1 MNKNWKKLLVGTM
14 CISLLAGCQ
23 SKDNSKK
30 NDENSKQTS
39 ENASGDTANSNKY
52 TTKESLSGIY
62 NGELEQNITLHILE
76 NQTAIK
82 QGYLDDLLK
91 AFNEAY
97 KDYGITA
104 VDANIDEY
112 SDLAQD
118 GPYGLGP
125 DVLYQANDTIMK
137 YVQGKHIYPIPVES
151 LECYSQIT
159 DSAWNAYTSEEDG
172 ITYMMGVPVN
182 VQSPVLFYRKDLL
195 PEDWETT
202 YDKNQNKIPDMIET
216 WNGLY
221 QYSKSISDPDKE
233 KFGYM
238 KSIYDSYF
246 SLGYLF
252 SYGGALFG
260 NNNTDPSQV
269 CLADGNAEVGA
280 NVIIQLASVMNK
292 WCLDA
297 TVTGNQYTKMAEG
310 DYFATMTTPD
320 VYTLF
325 VDELTNT
332 YKDEGLSEEEAR
344 AKAEENLVMTNVPEL
359 PESGDLSEENAK
371 TMPMT
376 VMGGI
381 NGYAISAYTKYPNAC
396 LAFIDFATSYDM
408 IMKRNEKLGIVP
420 ARKDAADK
428 VGGIGE
434 IIYSNLDKG
443 YIVPMPSLT
452 ELAQVWSPC
461 ETMFTDFATD
471 AFRDEKEK
479 KYATKEAIKAK
490 LEDTSKEIYDAIYA
504 LTKN

>member
-172 ITYMMGVPVN
+172 ITYMM
-182 VQSPVLFYRKDLL
+182 
-195 PEDWETT
+195 
-202 YDKNQNKIPDMIET
+202 
-216 WNGLY
+216 
-221 QYSKSISDPDKE
+221 
-233 KFGYM
+233 
-238 KSIYDSYF
+238 
-246 SLGYLF
+246 
-252 SYGGALFG
+252 
-260 NNNTDPSQV
+260 
-269 CLADGNAEVGA
+269 
-280 NVIIQLASVMNK
+280 
-292 WCLDA
+292 
-297 TVTGNQYTKMAEG
+297 
-310 DYFATMTTPD
+310 
-320 VYTLF
+320 
-325 VDELTNT
+325 
-332 YKDEGLSEEEAR
+332 
-344 AKAEENLVMTNVPEL
+344 
-359 PESGDLSEENAK
+359 
-371 TMPMT
+371 
-376 VMGGI
+376 
-381 NGYAISAYTKYPNAC
+381 
-396 LAFIDFATSYDM
+396 
-408 IMKRNEKLGIVP
+408 
-420 ARKDAADK
+420 
-428 VGGIGE
+428 
-434 IIYSNLDKG
+434 
-443 YIVPMPSLT
+443 
-452 ELAQVWSPC
+452 
-461 ETMFTDFATD
+461 
-471 AFRDEKEK
+471 
-479 KYATKEAIKAK
+479 
-490 LEDTSKEIYDAIYA
+490 
-504 LTKN
+504 